1 MLARR
6 QNREEWQLTRA
17 AQDTQAL
24 HGDLGF
30 TRNFRSAQ
38 RPIWELQPSD
48 FAIQTEGIGQGL
60 GARLERLPRVIPLAN
75 LKSSTG
81 DGLSPEE

>member
-1 MLARR
+1 
-6 QNREEWQLTRA
+6 
-17 AQDTQAL
+17 
-24 HGDLGF
+24 
-30 TRNFRSAQ
+30 
-38 RPIWELQPSD
+38 LQPSD